1 MTFKPTR
8 ILGVI
13 PARGG
18 SKGVP
23 GKNIRLLAGKPLI
36 AWTIAAAARSRSLGR
51 TIVST
56 DDPKIAEIAA
66 QWGGDVPFLRP
77 PELATDTAT
86 SEDAV
91 FHALDSVSGPYDWV
105 CLLQPTSPL
114 RTAEDIDAC
123 IDACIRGG
131 ADCAFSVTEA
141 PKSPYIMYRMDGTGR
156 LEPLLPQPASL
167 RRQDLPPVYVP
178 NGAVYVARV
187 EWLRHSRR
195 LVAAGAIGSPMP
207 TGRSIDIDYEIDFA
221 IAELYLT
228 QTAGS

>member
-156 LEPLLPQPASL
+156 LEPLLPQPARTAATLNATTKLRAMRAISSPL
-167 RRQDLPPVYVP
+167 RRSRNWQPPA
-178 NGAVYVARV
+178 NAGGIGAR
-187 EWLRHSRR
+187 
-195 LVAAGAIGSPMP
+195 GAC
-207 TGRSIDIDYEIDFA
+207 
-221 IAELYLT
+221 
-228 QTAGS
+228 